1 MIPTFILV
9 IEDLDDREFMSQLF
23 LDFHRLMCN
32 EARKIAK
39 NDWIAE
45 DIVQDT
51 LLKLIDKVSL
61 LRTLPQR
68 KLVNY
73 IISATKNTTYNYLRK
88 KAHEDLLSFD
98 ELGST
103 EMDLP
108 ESYKRDIE
116 TIVILHDDLNR
127 LSHIWRKIDKRSQY
141 LLEGR
146 YILGKSSAEMAAD
159 LGIRPDSVRMA
170 LTRARQTAY
179 QFITEE

>member
-146 YILGKSSAEMAAD
+146 YIWGKSSAEMAAD

>member
-146 YILGKSSAEMAAD
+146 YIWGKSSAEMAAD
-159 LGIRPDSVRMA
+159 LGIRLDSVRMA

>member
-103 EMDLP
+103 ELDLP

-146 YILGKSSAEMAAD
+146 YIWGKSSAEMAAD
-159 LGIRPDSVRMA
+159 LGIRLDSVRMA

>member
-88 KAHEDLLSFD
+88 KAHEELLSFD

-146 YILGKSSAEMAAD
+146 YIWGKSSAEMAAD

>member
-9 IEDLDDREFMSQLF
+9 IEDLDNREFMSQLF

-146 YILGKSSAEMAAD
+146 YIWGKSSAEMAAD
-159 LGIRPDSVRMA
+159 LGIRLDSVRMA

>member
-159 LGIRPDSVRMA
+159 LGIRLDSVRMA